1 MQAEARI
8 ITAYQTMIGHG
19 PHVLCPVCGS
29 QIHFIKTAPGKNSE
43 GGKLMPCQLE
53 LEYGDERKTLVTNSG
68 RTVRKAGRDVIGYQ
82 PHWGFCKR

>member
-1 MQAEARI
+1 MQAKARI
-8 ITAYQTMIGHG
+8 ITAYQTGLGHG
-19 PHVLCPVCGS
+19 PHVLCPVCGK
-29 QIHFIKTAPGKNSE
+29 QIHFIKTTAGKQ
-43 GGKLMPCQLE
+43 MPCQLE

>member
-1 MQAEARI
+1 MQAEARTI
-8 ITAYQTMIGHG
+8 NSYQTRLGHG
-19 PHVLCPVCGS
+19 PHVLCPTCGS
-29 QIHFIKTAPGKNSE
+29 QIHFIKTVNGKQ
-43 GGKLMPCQLE
+43 MPCQLT